1 MLVVMKTRS
10 VTGLGCLL
18 VLLSA
23 MACEPDDSA
32 RNTGKAGQLL
42 AENRTWSR
50 CNFVEGAD
58 CYYANPCT
66 EWVDGDTVVGGHT
79 WQRVYYAVDEACSDV
94 RFRGLYR
101 QDVQRLYR
109 VESGKERLLFDFGKE
124 VGEQVRLYASAEHY
138 EVLTVDR
145 IFDTVLPGGGGVPLK
160 AMQIVDERGRVRDV
174 WVENIGSLSAGI
186 NGSVFLPGVQIR
198 SVLCVEENAE
208 WIYRNPRFQTCFLQ
222 GEIDKDVLRNP

>member
-1 MLVVMKTRS
+1 MKTRS

-18 VLLSA
+18 VLLLA

-101 QDVQRLYR
+101 QDGQRLYR
-109 VESGKERLLFDFGKE
+109 LESGKERLLFDFGKE

-174 WVENIGSLSAGI
+174 WVENKGRCQPASTDLYSCQVFRYAAFCALRRMRSGFTGI
-186 NGSVFLPGVQIR
+186 QDSGRVSCKAR
-198 SVLCVEENAE
+198 
-208 WIYRNPRFQTCFLQ
+208 
-222 GEIDKDVLRNP
+222 